1 MTSGEKQN
9 RTSVDSLRQ
18 RYGEDLP
25 LFKAIRSEG
34 VKREL
39 PLLVET
45 LATLSRGELQ
55 ITPDNP
61 TPPLDLTAKLE
72 SVIKQT

>member
-1 MTSGEKQN
+1 MA
-9 RTSVDSLRQ
+9 SVDNLRQ
-18 RYGEDLP
+18 RYGEDWA

-39 PLLVET
+39 PLIVET
-45 LATLSRGELQ
+45 LAALSNGELQ
-55 ITPDNP
+55 ITTDNP